1 MVDFRKIKNET
12 GELASLR
19 KTYIINDE
27 DIENLYVNS
36 NGQPVVKI
44 NNKYVVCTLINRD
57 FHDSTYRHINK

>member
-12 GELASLR
+12 SELASLR

-27 DIENLYVNS
+27 VIENLYVNS

-44 NNKYVVCTLINRD
+44 NNKYVACTLKYRD
-57 FHDSTYRHINK
+57 FHDYGYRNINK

>member
-12 GELASLR
+12 SELASLR

-36 NGQPVVKI
+36 KGQPLIKI
-44 NNKYVVCTLINRD
+44 NNKYVGCTLINRD
-57 FHDSTYRHINK
+57 FHDTTYRDKNR